1 MRTRLLIVLSLLLS
15 LPLLAHAHGHGPGPG
30 APQESPFVAATVEHD
45 GVTYGYRVLAPENV
59 VEGETYPLVLFL
71 HGAGERGDDNRAQLA
86 HFPERML
93 GADYRESFPCY
104 IVAPQCPK
112 DADWA
117 DGGRGLAQG
126 GGLSDAPRPALEAAL
141 LALEHVVRTE
151 PVDTDRLYLT
161 GLSMGGAGTWD
172 LAARHPEWFAA
183 AVPICGGGDVR
194 QASRLAGLPLWAWH
208 GADDT
213 LVDPE
218 RTREM
223 VAAVKAAG
231 GEVKYSE
238 LEGVGH
244 GSWVAAYA
252 PDAALAWMF
261 TQRRDVSQRLA
272 LSAKAFA
279 EACGPEERVAFLG
292 DSITQ
297 AGNAAGGY
305 VDTLRTALKR
315 AQPDAEVIPAG
326 ISGHKVPDLLKR
338 YRADVIQKGATVVFI
353 YIGIN
358 DVWHSEWGK
367 GTSEEEFEAGL
378 RLLVQEFRESGADVV
393 LATPSVI
400 GEKPVGEN
408 RLDAELEAFAAI
420 SRRVAA
426 EEGATLCDLQRAFHD
441 HLRLLTPAD
450 VEQGVLTSDGV
461 HLNEAGNAL
470 VALEAARAL
479 RTALAAHAK

>member
-1 MRTRLLIVLSLLLS
+1 MRTRLRIVLSLLLS
-15 LPLLAHAHGHGPGPG
+15 LPLLAHAHGHGHGPG

-45 GVTYGYRVLAPENV
+45 GVTYGYRVLAPAEV
-59 VEGETYPLVLFL
+59 LEGETYPLVLFL

-93 GADYRESFPCY
+93 GLEYRERFPCY
-104 IVAPQCPK
+104 VVAPQCPK
-112 DADWA
+112 GADWA

-126 GGLSDAPRPALEAAL
+126 GGMSAAPRPALEAAL

-151 PVDTDRLYLT
+151 PIDTDRLYLT

-183 AVPICGGGDVR
+183 AVPICGGGDVG

-213 LVDPE
+213 LVEPE

-223 VAAVKAAG
+223 VTAVKDAG

-252 PDAALAWMF
+252 PDAALTWMF
-261 TQRRDVSQRLA
+261 EQRRDPSKSLA
-272 LSAKAFA
+272 LASKAFA

-297 AGNAAGGY
+297 AGNDAGGY
-305 VDTLRTALKR
+305 VDTLRSALKASR
-315 AQPDAEVIPAG
+315 PEAVVIPAG

-338 YRADVIQKGATVVFI
+338 YRVDVIREKATLVFL

-367 GTSEEEFEAGL
+367 GTSEEAFEEGL
-378 RLLVQEFRESGADVV
+378 RQLVQDFRESGAEVV

-400 GEKPVGEN
+400 GEKPAGEN
-408 RLDAELEAFAAI
+408 RLDAELEAFSAI

-426 EEGATLCDLQRAFHD
+426 EEGATLCDLQRAFRD
-441 HLRLLTPAD
+441 RLRMLDPKD
-450 VEQGVLTSDGV
+450 IDQGVLTTDGV
-461 HLNEAGNAL
+461 HLSEAGNAL

-479 RTALAAHAK
+479 RAALAAREQ